1 MTVANRTVID
11 HLIKLNIKTSATGA
25 VAGSTPVSS
34 TKKKISSMLSL
45 INKDKILSSLKKTI
59 GVVMAD
65 CKVG

>member
-1 MTVANRTVID
+1 MHHGGIAQLVE
-11 HLIKLNIKTSATGA
+11 HLPCKQA